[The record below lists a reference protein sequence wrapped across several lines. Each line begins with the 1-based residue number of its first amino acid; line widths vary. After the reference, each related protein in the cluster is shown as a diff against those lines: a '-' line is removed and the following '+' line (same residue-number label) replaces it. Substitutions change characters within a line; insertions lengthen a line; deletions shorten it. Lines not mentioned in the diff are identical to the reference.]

1 MLRRVAST
9 VLALALAVTLVPAS
23 ASAQS
28 SSGTPLRPAVRDQA
42 DPSPSVVL
50 RGRGWG
56 HSVGMSQYG
65 AYAMARQ
72 GRSHSQILQHYYP
85 GTALRTWQA
94 SQAAQNRVAVRL
106 ATGGVTST
114 PAEAIGAPI
123 QWCYTAP
130 GASTCTTQVTQ
141 PVSGSAA
148 NAWTVRSGGS
158 GDPARV
164 ELRRADGSVA
174 VGGNGILQARLSSR
188 DVAEPVG
195 ARLRTYHPNGTRQ
208 YAYGWVDYRS
218 PSSADGSLAVSV
230 FLPLERYLRGL
241 GEVPS
246 SWGASGGQAAMEAQA
261 IIARGYV
268 LGRGNDTCATAACQV
283 YVGFDKELEASGNL
297 WVRAVDATTGRYLEA
312 PGGGFAQ
319 TFYSSSHGGRT
330 EASQDSWAYGTAV
343 PYLVSVDDP
352 WSLDAVNPMRSWTAV
367 ASNAEFRRVT
377 GLGLSRVERVEIL
390 TRTAG
395 GSPRTIAVTG
405 PEGTREFST
414 TTSAAR
420 SRNCNRTGYA
430 GNSLRCDLATTVRD
444 AAGAPFAAAGGR
456 PPSSQIRS
464 IGFAPFTDDDGNVH
478 EYAIVWANAAG
489 IAQGRSATQ
498 FAPRDQVTRGQM
510 ASFIY
515 RTFAVPRRDDHTF
528 RDVGGSPHEEAIA
541 SVAAAGIALGYDARR
556 FGPNEPVTREQM
568 ASFLARAM
576 GLSPVRPDFAD
587 VPPNGTHAGNVGA
600 IAAAGVTAGC
610 RTNQYCPADPVM
622 RDQMASFIHRAVR
635 SRR

>member
-1 MLRRVAST
+1 VIRRVAST
-9 VLALALAVTLVPAS
+9 VLALALVVTLVPAS

-28 SSGTPLRPAVRDQA
+28 GTPLRPAVRDQP
-42 DPSPSVVL
+42 DPNPSVVL

-65 AYAMARQ
+65 AYAMARA

-85 GTALRTWQA
+85 GTALRTW
-94 SQAAQNRVAVRL
+94 SGSGSQNRVAVRL
-106 ATGGVTST
+106 ATSGVNDT
-114 PAEAIGAPI
+114 PAEALGGPI
-123 QWCYTAP
+123 TWHYTAP
-130 GASTCTTQVTQ
+130 GDTTTTTTVTQ
-141 PVSGSAA
+141 PVGTT
-148 NAWTVRSGGS
+148 WRVRSGGS

-164 ELRRADGSVA
+164 ALRRADGSEAVA
-174 VGGNGILQARLSSR
+174 GNGILQARLSSR
-188 DVAEPVG
+188 DAHET
-195 ARLRTYHPNGTRQ
+195 ARSRLRTYHPFGTRQ
-208 YAYGWVDYRS
+208 YAYGWVDYRA
-218 PSSADGSLAVSV
+218 PSSRDGTLAVSV
-230 FLPLERYLRGL
+230 FLPLESYLRGL

-246 SWGASGGQAAMEAQA
+246 SWGASGGQAALEAQA

-268 LGRGNDTCATAACQV
+268 LGRNNDTCATAACQV
-283 YVGFDKELEASGNL
+283 YVGYDKEIEASGDL
-297 WVRAVDATTGRYLEA
+297 WVRGVTDTTGRYLA
-312 PGGGFAQ
+312 DANGRFAQ

-330 EASQDSWAYGTAV
+330 EASQDSWAYGSAV

-352 WSLDAVNPMRSWTAV
+352 WSLDAVNPMRAWTAV

-377 GLGLSRVERVEIL
+377 GLGLSRIERVEIL

-414 TTSAAR
+414 TASGAV
-420 SRNCNRTGYA
+420 SRTCNRNGYA
-430 GNSLRCDLATTVRD
+430 GNSLRCDLATTVRN
-444 AAGAPFAAAGGR
+444 AAGQPFAGAGGR

-489 IAQGRSATQ
+489 IARGQSETR
-498 FAPRDQVTRGQM
+498 FAPRERVTRGQM

-515 RTFAVPRRDDHTF
+515 RTFAVPRRTDHTF
-528 RDVGGSPHEEAIA
+528 RDVAGSPHEEAIA
-541 SVAAAGIALGYDARR
+541 SVAAAGIARGYDARR

-576 GLSPVRPDFAD
+576 GLSPVRPTFDD
-587 VPPNGTHAGNVGA
+587 VPPGGTHAGNVGA
-600 IAAAGVTAGC
+600 IAQRGITAGC
-610 RTNQYCPADPVM
+610 RANLYCPGDPVM
-622 RDQMASFIHRAVR
+622 RDQMASFIYRAAR
-635 SRR
+635 SLR